1 MADAQKRPKKK
12 QANKTPSLV
21 SLSEMA
27 TPIKTGRKKSTE
39 NTTEIAAQK
48 EPERCRANC
57 NRWNAP
63 GEI

>member
-1 MADAQKRPKKK
+1 MKHPRWRA
-12 QANKTPSLV
+12 
-21 SLSEMA
+21 LSEMA

-39 NTTEIAAQK
+39 NAAQIAAKK

-57 NRWNAP
+57 NRWNAA